1 MMSEHNAMIDY
12 AYIQRVARVFCRRL
26 PRWAC
31 LDAEDLAQESALGAL
46 RGRKSRKGPMQDAL
60 RKQGWLKQ
68 HRGAGAMTGQALNE
82 RTCSHSPESR
92 LVASIDID
100 LLLSRLTAQQRQAV
114 ALHHL
119 AGMTEAEMSRSLA
132 IPIQRVKNR
141 IHQGLK
147 NMRRRAHG
155 LNLEEKKKGL

>member
-1 MMSEHNAMIDY
+1 MSKEKAMIDY
-12 AYIQRVARVFCRRL
+12 AYLQRVALVFCRRL
-26 PRWAC
+26 PQWSC
-31 LDAEDLAQESALGAL
+31 VDAEDLAQESALGAL

-60 RKQGWLKQ
+60 RKQGWMKQ
-68 HRGAGAMTGQALNE
+68 HRGAGETIRVVLNE
-82 RTCSHSPESR
+82 GTCSHSPESI
-92 LVASIDID
+92 LVAKIDID
-100 LLLSRLTAQQRQAV
+100 LLLNRLTPHQKQAV

-147 NMRRRAHG
+147 NMRSRAVPA
-155 LNLEEKKKGL
+155 ET

>member
-1 MMSEHNAMIDY
+1 MIDY
-12 AYIQRVARVFCRRL
+12 AYLQRVARAFCRRL
-26 PRWAC
+26 PQWVC

-60 RKQGWLKQ
+60 RRQGWMKQ
-68 HRGAGAMTGQALNE
+68 HRSGGEMIRVALNE
-82 RTCSHSPESR
+82 RAYSHSPESR
-92 LVASIDID
+92 LVARIDIE
-100 LLLSRLTAQQRQAV
+100 LLLSRLTPHQREAV

-119 AGMTEAEMSRSLA
+119 AGMTEAEMSKSLA

-147 NMRRRAHG
+147 HMRSRAYG
-155 LNLEEKKKGL
+155 GNLEEIKFGCS